1 MLPHKHTKEGVLNE
15 KLALKK
21 LLTYM
26 KSVYKIPQK
35 IKGLSDERK
44 RKSIPL
50 FNIVMPVL
58 IFLML
63 QYESFHTIFSAPES
77 MEKQLKNCIRGKI
90 PKVDAVR
97 DLLSRIDPKEI
108 EEIHAQ
114 TIDVLKRN
122 RVFREGTI
130 GGYVAA
136 GIDGME
142 LFSSTKKSCTDCLSR
157 KNGTGKTKY
166 FHRSVVC
173 MTVGKSPHVI
183 FGQEMLKPRDGSEKD
198 EGELTGAKR
207 LIRHLKKRH
216 GHFADVIVADA
227 LYLNAPFI
235 NTLKE
240 CGLETVIRLKDE
252 RRLLFQDA
260 ESMFQRDEG
269 RKRSF
274 RKEKKSIEVW
284 DLSGF
289 EIDLDGILSG
299 LKYEDGHY
307 DLVSLSDKDY
317 QKKLDVQ
324 IACWDKL
331 KNEIQKVGSGE
342 NGTAGLVDMRETYF
356 QMADETVAAVKVS
369 RANRQLEQKA
379 YIDLHTGLPNK
390 SKCEELFHNVEF
402 IKTPTACIVFDMN
415 NLKRVNDSL
424 GHSIGD
430 QLILNFARLLRN
442 SIPAKHF
449 VGRYGGDELWRSS
462 MMQPAKASQKSS
474 QSFRTK
480 SNSSTATEPSSASAI
495 PTAWHFPPIT
505 TNVRSACCLTK
516 QISICMKTS
525 RDARTKET
533 PEPEISYRRFWR
545 FFLLF
550 LFYFFA
556 NASICAYPA
565 EKSMGSSRSFFLTAS
580 RPS

>member
-35 IKGLSDERK
+35 IKCLSDERK

-50 FNIVMPVL
+50 FNI
-58 IFLML
+58 
-63 QYESFHTIFSAPES
+63 
-77 MEKQLKNCIRGKI
+77 
-90 PKVDAVR
+90 DAVR

-136 GIDGME
+136 GIDGVE
-142 LFSSTKKSCTDCLSR
+142 LFSSTKKSCPDCLSR
-157 KNGTGKTKY
+157 KNGTGKTEY

-274 RKEKKSIEVW
+274 RKGKKSIEV
-284 DLSGF
+284 
-289 EIDLDGILSG
+289 
-299 LKYEDGHY
+299 
-307 DLVSLSDKDY
+307 
-317 QKKLDVQ
+317 
-324 IACWDKL
+324 
-331 KNEIQKVGSGE
+331 
-342 NGTAGLVDMRETYF
+342 
-356 QMADETVAAVKVS
+356 
-369 RANRQLEQKA
+369 
-379 YIDLHTGLPNK
+379 
-390 SKCEELFHNVEF
+390 
-402 IKTPTACIVFDMN
+402 
-415 NLKRVNDSL
+415 
-424 GHSIGD
+424 
-430 QLILNFARLLRN
+430 
-442 SIPAKHF
+442 
-449 VGRYGGDELWRSS
+449 
-462 MMQPAKASQKSS
+462 
-474 QSFRTK
+474 
-480 SNSSTATEPSSASAI
+480 
-495 PTAWHFPPIT
+495 
-505 TNVRSACCLTK
+505 
-516 QISICMKTS
+516 
-525 RDARTKET
+525 
-533 PEPEISYRRFWR
+533 
-545 FFLLF
+545 
-550 LFYFFA
+550 
-556 NASICAYPA
+556 
-565 EKSMGSSRSFFLTAS
+565 
-580 RPS
+580 

>member
-77 MEKQLKNCIRGKI
+77 MEKRLKNCIRGKI

-136 GIDGME
+136 GIDGVE
-142 LFSSTKKSCTDCLSR
+142 LFSSTKKSCPDCLSR
-157 KNGTGKTKY
+157 KNGTRKTEY

-198 EGELTGAKR
+198 EGGLTGAKR
-207 LIRHLKKRH
+207 LIRRLKKRH

-274 RKEKKSIEVW
+274 RKGKKSIEVW

-289 EIDLDGILSG
+289 EIDLDDILSG

-317 QKKLDVQ
+317 QKKLD
-324 IACWDKL
+324 
-331 KNEIQKVGSGE
+331 
-342 NGTAGLVDMRETYF
+342 F

-369 RANRQLEQKA
+369 NANRQLEQKA

-505 TNVRSACCLTK
+505 TNVRSARCLTK
-516 QISICMKTS
+516 QINICMKTS

>member
-77 MEKQLKNCIRGKI
+77 MEKRLKNCIRGKI

-142 LFSSTKKSCTDCLSR
+142 LFSSTKKSCPDCLSR
-157 KNGTGKTKY
+157 KNVTGKTEY

-183 FGQEMLKPRDGSEKD
+183 FGQEMLKPRDGS
-198 EGELTGAKR
+198 
-207 LIRHLKKRH
+207 
-216 GHFADVIVADA
+216 
-227 LYLNAPFI
+227 
-235 NTLKE
+235 
-240 CGLETVIRLKDE
+240 ETVIRLKDE

-274 RKEKKSIEVW
+274 RKGKKSIEVW

-289 EIDLDGILSG
+289 EIDLDDILSG

-331 KNEIQKVGSGE
+331 KNEIQKVRSGE
-342 NGTAGLVDMRETYF
+342 NGTADLVDMRETYF

-505 TNVRSACCLTK
+505 TNVRSARCLTK
-516 QISICMKTS
+516 QINICMKTSSRAS